1 MSYQTREKG
10 TDEKERKK
18 TPHLLSST
26 RKKPKRTL
34 ILRFESKVRHK
45 CDTISAIYTSHKTY
59 PQSLSFFRHFATKLQ
74 KLSKHVILFAS
85 KP

>member
-26 RKKPKRTL
+26 RKKTKTHAH
-34 ILRFESKVRHK
+34 IAVRVK
-45 CDTISAIYTSHKTY
+45 GKT
-59 PQSLSFFRHFATKLQ
+59 QMRHHIRNLHLS
-74 KLSKHVILFAS
+74 
-85 KP
+85 

>member
-1 MSYQTREKG
+1 MRKREKRLRTFYPAPG
-10 TDEKERKK
+10 
-18 TPHLLSST
+18 
-26 RKKPKRTL
+26 KKPKRTL